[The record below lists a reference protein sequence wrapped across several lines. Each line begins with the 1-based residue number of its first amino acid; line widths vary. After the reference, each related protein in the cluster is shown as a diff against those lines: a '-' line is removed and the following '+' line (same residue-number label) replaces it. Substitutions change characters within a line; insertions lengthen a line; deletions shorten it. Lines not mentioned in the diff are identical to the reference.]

1 MDSYWIIH
9 WLYYILLGQKKR
21 DEQMSKKK
29 QMTKKGAIIYGLFFG
44 IFMLFF
50 HVIGDPL
57 ISKTEITYDK
67 LPIQIPVWIL
77 SGLAYGFLV
86 RYFNNRSSKEK

>member
-1 MDSYWIIH
+1 MDKEKRMTNKDA
-9 WLYYILLGQKKR
+9 LLK
-21 DEQMSKKK
+21 
-29 QMTKKGAIIYGLFFG
+29 GLFFG

-77 SGLAYGFLV
+77 FGLVYGFLV
-86 RYFNNRSSKEK
+86 RYLNNRGSTEK

>member
-1 MDSYWIIH
+1 
-9 WLYYILLGQKKR
+9 
-21 DEQMSKKK
+21 MSKKK
-29 QMTKKGAIIYGLFFG
+29 QMTEKGAIIHGLFFG

-57 ISKTEITYDK
+57 ICKTEITYDN

-77 SGLAYGFLV
+77 FGLVYGFLV
-86 RYFNNRSSKEK
+86 RYFNNRG